1 MLKKNWTKFLQN
13 IFFFFS
19 PLQLTWGKLTSP
31 CQSSFKWNVRP
42 KFEPCSSIFL
52 IDFIEKELSKTF
64 CGVLIIFHE
73 LMMLQGFE
81 FDVSDFIPVNV
92 QNISDLF
99 FYILAFI
106 LCRMTP
112 WQNFKPFLI
121 IFQEVVKLRNF
132 ERLDSIW
139 TQVTSFL
146 RIN

>member
-1 MLKKNWTKFLQN
+1 MGQTDVTM
-13 IFFFFS
+13 S
-19 PLQLTWGKLTSP
+19 G
-31 CQSSFKWNVRP
+31 SFKWNVRP
-42 KFEPCSSIFL
+42 KFEPCFSIFL

-81 FDVSDFIPVNV
+81 FDVSDLIPVNV

-112 WQNFKPFLI
+112 
-121 IFQEVVKLRNF
+121 
-132 ERLDSIW
+132 
-139 TQVTSFL
+139 
-146 RIN
+146 